1 MDATDKELTE
11 EQQRALDF
19 AELQVELHREWLA
32 EHHMD
37 PLDERYEHNGSEQ
50 RRPAR
55 GEA

>member
-1 MDATDKELTE
+1 M
-11 EQQRALDF
+11 
-19 AELQVELHREWLA
+19 ELHREWLA

-50 RRPAR
+50 RRPER